1 MGRVG
6 CTVALE
12 FLVVTNGK
20 GVNVADTQ
28 ERTPSVS
35 PARTVKDDRRT
46 AYGWGRLMVVLYAV
60 LALVILIP
68 VFNTTDY
75 QLGTYMDWLA
85 VVVYAVIAVAVAHNG
100 RRMRILGWCMIALG
114 LIGPLVC
121 GLAQNHL
128 SQLALVR
135 NAWNSFGSDYSY
147 LPLAVALIGAIWMWL
162 SNPRRIVELA
172 EQVERPG
179 LSLRSS
185 KITGAKH

>member
-28 ERTPSVS
+28 ERTPSAS

-68 VFNTTDY
+68 VFNTTNY
-75 QLGTYMDWLA
+75 ELGTYMDWLA

-100 RRMRILGWCMIALG
+100 RRMRILGGVALAIATIQCLVG
-114 LIGPLVC
+114 FAFNEATYGHAWAGGGAALSYVPLVAC
-121 GLAQNHL
+121 VLG
-128 SQLALVR
+128 
-135 NAWNSFGSDYSY
+135 
-147 LPLAVALIGAIWMWL
+147 AVWMWA
-162 SNPRRIVELA
+162 SNPRRIVQNAERITDIKRELA
-172 EQVERPG
+172 EKTA
-179 LSLRSS
+179 S
-185 KITGAKH
+185 